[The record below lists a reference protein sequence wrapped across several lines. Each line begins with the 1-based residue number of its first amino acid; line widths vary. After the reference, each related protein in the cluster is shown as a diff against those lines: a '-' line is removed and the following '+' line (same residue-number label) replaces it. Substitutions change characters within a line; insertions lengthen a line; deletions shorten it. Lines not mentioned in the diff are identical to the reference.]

1 MGSIKS
7 FYTNGTDSYFYYVIF
22 MMLYLFVIVYNFIKF
37 PRKYYLLK
45 YLVYA
50 MYVIRIIDISWNK
63 FKYSIIGTIICTSL
77 VFMLFV
83 FYISVAIRPWRNM
96 YIRTKTVLTEDV
108 YIMNPICSHT
118 DTEMTTPNVSVTTS
132 SGIGT
137 VVPPKRSSELFGK
150 LGEAYNKRLK
160 RYIVWQYTEFSI
172 WGTGV
177 MIFSGFLM
185 GTEGELNEAIFYA
198 YGGLVSLAF
207 VIISFRVMYF
217 YGTLLGSLSKD
228 MKTPLR
234 RIGFLMLLQAILLI
248 IPMFNAYFY
257 ELTSTILMAGYYFTE
272 VMTVFV
278 ISSAFVKGME
288 FHNKL
293 FNQERNNPP
302 PIILE
307 YNHFV
312 LL

>member
-1 MGSIKS
+1 
-7 FYTNGTDSYFYYVIF
+7 
-22 MMLYLFVIVYNFIKF
+22 
-37 PRKYYLLK
+37 
-45 YLVYA
+45 
-50 MYVIRIIDISWNK
+50 
-63 FKYSIIGTIICTSL
+63 
-77 VFMLFV
+77 
-83 FYISVAIRPWRNM
+83 
-96 YIRTKTVLTEDV
+96 
-108 YIMNPICSHT
+108 
-118 DTEMTTPNVSVTTS
+118 
-132 SGIGT
+132 
-137 VVPPKRSSELFGK
+137 
-150 LGEAYNKRLK
+150 
-160 RYIVWQYTEFSI
+160 
-172 WGTGV
+172 
-177 MIFSGFLM
+177 M

-302 PIILE
+302 PII
-307 YNHFV
+307 
-312 LL
+312 